1 MGGNVLSG
9 SVSGK
14 ALRRSGRKD
23 AGKGYCVSRYFQ
35 IGGWLLDTRLSRCM
49 IPGFVKRHGLS
60 PAQWEKQTF
69 TSYNDFFTRKLKKGQ
84 RSFSPEK
91 EVFGSPVM
99 EN

>member
-1 MGGNVLSG
+1 MGGNVLSE

-35 IGGWLLDTRLSRCM
+35 IGGMAFRYPFVAGM

-69 TSYNDFFTRKLKKGQ
+69 TSYNDFFTRKLKKGTAQ
-84 RSFSPEK
+84 LFP
-91 EVFGSPVM
+91 
-99 EN
+99 